1 MLNHSN
7 WTKQG
12 VGNAWEWNNV
22 DSILALSG
30 LGPLDTEQAT
40 RTGEF
45 DILSSEIPVA
55 VKC

>member
-1 MLNHSN
+1 MLNRSN
-7 WTKQG
+7 WTKR
-12 VGNAWEWNNV
+12 VGNAWEWNDV
-22 DSILALSG
+22 DSTLALSG

-45 DILSSEIPVA
+45 DILSSEILVA